1 MRRGLF
7 SSSLL
12 VAGLSATLIATGAP
26 APEPDI
32 PPVPALR
39 RFLATEYGVIH
50 QATTRRHLEAR
61 NDHFDT
67 EAWMDVR
74 TDADTDGFRY
84 TVLGEGGSGL
94 VRNKALRGAL
104 DQEKRAWSEG
114 EATRSWFTTANYE
127 FADLGTEPD
136 GLARVA
142 VKPRRKDMLLVI
154 GSILL
159 RPDDGA
165 LVRIEGTLAKS
176 PSFWTRRIH
185 VVRHYQTIAGVQLP
199 VEVESSAQ
207 IRIAGSSTF
216 RMRYVY
222 ESVNGMRVE

>member
-1 MRRGLF
+1 MRCGLF

-12 VAGLSATLIATGAP
+12 VAGVSATLLATAAP
-26 APEPDI
+26 AAAPDI
-32 PPVPALR
+32 PPVPALH
-39 RFLATEYGVIH
+39 RFLAIEYGVIH

-74 TDADTDGFRY
+74 TEADARGFRY
-84 TVLGEGGSGL
+84 TVLAEGGSGL

-104 DQEKRAWSEG
+104 DQEKRAWSAG

-127 FADLGTEPD
+127 FGDLGTDPD

-142 VKPRRKDMLLVI
+142 VMPRRKDVLLVD
-154 GSILL
+154 GAILL

-165 LVRIEGTLAKS
+165 LMRIEGTLAKS

-185 VVRHYQTIAGVQLP
+185 VIRHYQTIAGVQLP

-216 RMRYVY
+216 RMRYTY
-222 ESVNGMRVE
+222 ESVNGVRID